1 MSSGGRSGRTA
12 TRARA
17 ALIAELTEGARDMA
31 GWTLMLHQAITTRF
45 GLGPTDMKCLDLA
58 RDERDL
64 TAGRIAEITGLST
77 SAVTSAVDRLE
88 KRGFVTRERDP
99 DDRRKVLIRPTGAHD
114 AEAAE
119 IFGEVGKRFQDA
131 LDDYTDAELE
141 LISGFVRRVNAG
153 SREVIP
159 EITGRGTAPGR

>member
-1 MSSGGRSGRTA
+1 VSSGGRSGRTA
-12 TRARA
+12 TRTRS
-17 ALIAELTEGARDMA
+17 ALIAELSEAARDMA
-31 GWTLMLHQAITTRF
+31 GWTLMLHQAIAARF

-58 RDERDL
+58 RDEHDL

-119 IFGEVGKRFQDA
+119 IFDKIGTRFAAVVG
-131 LDDYTDAELE
+131 DYTDAELA
-141 LISGFVRRVNAG
+141 LINGFVRRVNAG

-159 EITGRGTAPGR
+159 EVTGRGAAPGR